1 MCAAQDKQAARNA
14 RKIAGSDDEED
25 ARPDLDDS
33 EADPYGRMGIREL
46 RKMANARK
54 ITMTGGADEDDIRD
68 QLRAHDLAAGA

>member
-1 MCAAQDKQAARNA
+1 MECAENRV
-14 RKIAGSDDEED
+14 SDDEGD
-25 ARPDLDDS
+25 AQPDWTIARLI
-33 EADPYGRMGIREL
+33 PYGGIGIREL